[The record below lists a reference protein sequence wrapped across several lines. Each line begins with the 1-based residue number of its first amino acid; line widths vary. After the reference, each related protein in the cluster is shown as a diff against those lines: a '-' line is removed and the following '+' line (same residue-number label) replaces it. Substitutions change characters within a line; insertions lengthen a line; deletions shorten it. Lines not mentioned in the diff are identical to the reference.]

1 MNEILGK
8 TETRGRPR
16 KNTEEKLPPISRK
29 LFSEHC
35 AVFYACCMVYVLEV
49 FLKTKQEKRI
59 GHSEGG
65 FTIYEK
71 CSVVYCF
78 ESFEDDVKEWGYG
91 DVILTHR
98 DLNDFVRTAN
108 GCAPKFVFRELV
120 VLFMHVHQIIE
131 ESGIRTI

>member
-1 MNEILGK
+1 MSEICSK
-8 TETRGRPR
+8 AETRGRPR

-71 CSVVYCF
+71 CSQVYCF
-78 ESFEDDVKEWGYG
+78 ETLEEDIKEWGFA
-91 DVILTHR
+91 DVVLPHR
-98 DLNDFVRTAN
+98 DFNDFVRTTN
-108 GCAPKFVFRELV
+108 GCAPKFIFKELV
-120 VLFMHVHQIIE
+120 TLFVHFHSFFIDENIQ
-131 ESGIRTI
+131 TL